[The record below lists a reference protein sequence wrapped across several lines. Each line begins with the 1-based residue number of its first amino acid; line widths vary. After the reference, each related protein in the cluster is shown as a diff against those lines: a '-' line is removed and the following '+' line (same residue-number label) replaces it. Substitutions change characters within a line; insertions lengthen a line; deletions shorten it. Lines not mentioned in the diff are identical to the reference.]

1 MSSLCLV
8 SAAFGASV
16 DIQGSPLFPSVGC
29 VRLTD
34 LKKKKRGQNGGY
46 GGIANDWEGANCSL
60 AE

>member
-8 SAAFGASV
+8 ATPFGASV
-16 DIQGSPLFPSVGC
+16 DIQSSSLFPSVGC
-29 VRLTD
+29 LRLTE
-34 LKKKKRGQNGGY
+34 LTKKKRGQNGGY